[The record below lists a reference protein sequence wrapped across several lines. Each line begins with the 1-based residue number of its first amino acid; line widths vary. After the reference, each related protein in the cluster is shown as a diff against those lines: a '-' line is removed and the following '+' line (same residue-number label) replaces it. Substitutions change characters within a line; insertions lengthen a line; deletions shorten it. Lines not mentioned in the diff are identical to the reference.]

1 MSNVPDLH
9 PIAADS
15 KRSLLARAQIQ
26 PQPPISSCTWTSD
39 GFSSYQL
46 NAKCQDFITRYLGRS
61 LIRVISPDDPNMI
74 DVNRRL
80 LGLAFT
86 VSIYHICPILLAY
99 SISKDG

>member
-15 KRSLLARAQIQ
+15 QRSLAAQGRIQ
-26 PQPPISSCTWTSD
+26 LQTPITSAVWTSD
-39 GFSSYQL
+39 GVSSYQL

-74 DVNRRL
+74 RVNRRL
-80 LGLAFT
+80 LKLAFT
-86 VSIYHICPILLAY
+86 VSIHHPL
-99 SISKDG
+99 SV